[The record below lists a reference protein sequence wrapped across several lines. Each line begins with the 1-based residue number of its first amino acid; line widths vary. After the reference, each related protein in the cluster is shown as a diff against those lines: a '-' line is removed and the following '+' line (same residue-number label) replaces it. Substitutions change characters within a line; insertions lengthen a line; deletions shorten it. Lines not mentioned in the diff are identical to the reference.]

1 MVRMFLLPFFYEPVI
16 LQVPMSLIVVFLLTI
31 FFLVLP
37 LLWFYYDMEMLK
49 EKGQERVDADPQ
61 TEAEVIRCEQHDKAV
76 HTEAPESVGDEEN

>member
-61 TEAEVIRCEQHDKAV
+61 PEAEVIRCAQNDKAV